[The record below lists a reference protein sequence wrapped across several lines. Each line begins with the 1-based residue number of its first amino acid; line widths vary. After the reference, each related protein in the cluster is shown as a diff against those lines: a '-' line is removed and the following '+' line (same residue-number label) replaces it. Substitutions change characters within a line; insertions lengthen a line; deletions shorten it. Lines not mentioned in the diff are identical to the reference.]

1 MALAPIVSGITPVL
15 GDALLVGQRW
25 WPPTGFEPV
34 FGHGHVFASSS
45 APFSLEH
52 PEDT

>member
-25 WPPTGFEPV
+25 WPQRDSVRGQWPV
-34 FGHGHVFASSS
+34 SQLTVVI
-45 APFSLEH
+45 SLAR
-52 PEDT
+52 DTL